1 MLSNRE
7 YVIKA
12 AAVERYGVRLF
23 DDLNAMR
30 LASGG
35 RPDFSTMRPAPA
47 TAYATRASAT
57 TTASAAPLDPATI
70 RAALDGATLRLG
82 PVDSI
87 TREVTAQLVT
97 AYSRSV

>member
-1 MLSNRE
+1 M
-7 YVIKA
+7 KA
-12 AAVERYGVRLF
+12 AAVDKYGLHFMDRV
-23 DDLNAMR
+23 NSMR

-35 RPDFSTMRPAPA
+35 SVGGGSRGGDS
-47 TAYATRASAT
+47 
-57 TTASAAPLDPATI
+57 APLDPATI